1 MISRGLNEGTGIE
14 ADEDK
19 DRVLSSLNLSL
30 DPLLQK
36 GRRKVW
42 PKIVFS
48 SLPCCEGAKIV
59 RSEAWNVNGV
69 DGGCV
74 VYLNWTSLVS
84 VKSFRPLLLWWGRK
98 CFAYRGS
105 ML

>member
-59 RSEAWNVNGV
+59 RSEAWTMRDD

-74 VYLNWTSLVS
+74 VYLNRTPLAIVTT
-84 VKSFRPLLLWWGRK
+84 FRPLLP
-98 CFAYRGS
+98 
-105 ML
+105 